1 MESWFLVPRFERV
14 LIRKDTTKFY
24 TQKRISCGRT
34 KPIVCTLAR
43 DGAMSQKI
51 PVKRVR
57 AKSVVLAEPLR
68 KGELAMIGYERW
80 AYGRVEERDGN
91 ISAFIEGYGD

>member
-1 MESWFLVPRFERV
+1 MESWFLVPQFEKV
-14 LIRKDTTKFY
+14 LICKDTIKLY
-24 TQKRISCGRT
+24 TQKRISCRRT

-43 DGAMSQKI
+43 DGLMSRKI

-57 AKSVVLAEPLR
+57 AKSVVLAEALR
-68 KGELAMIGYERW
+68 KGELVMVGYERW

>member
-1 MESWFLVPRFERV
+1 MECWFLVPRFEKV
-14 LIRKDTTKFY
+14 LIRKETTKFY

-43 DGAMSQKI
+43 DGAMSRKI

-68 KGELAMIGYERW
+68 KGELAMIGYEHW
-80 AYGRVEERDGN
+80 AYGRVEERDDN
-91 ISAFIEGYGD
+91 ISVFIEEFDN

>member
-1 MESWFLVPRFERV
+1 MENWFLVPRFERV
-14 LIRKDTTKFY
+14 LICKDTTKFY
-24 TQKRISCGRT
+24 TQKRISYRQT

-43 DGAMSQKI
+43 DGAMSRKI

-68 KGELAMIGYERW
+68 KGELAMVGYEYW
-80 AYGRVEERDGN
+80 SYGRVEERDGN
-91 ISAFIEGYGD
+91 ISVFIEGYGD

>member
-1 MESWFLVPRFERV
+1 
-14 LIRKDTTKFY
+14 
-24 TQKRISCGRT
+24 
-34 KPIVCTLAR
+34 
-43 DGAMSQKI
+43 MSRKI